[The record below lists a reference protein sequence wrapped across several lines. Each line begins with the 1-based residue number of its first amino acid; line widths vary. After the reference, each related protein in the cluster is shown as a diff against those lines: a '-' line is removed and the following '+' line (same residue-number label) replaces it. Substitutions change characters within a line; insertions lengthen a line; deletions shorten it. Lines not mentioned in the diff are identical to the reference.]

1 MISLFIMTFILMI
14 CSYLFLALLEI
25 IINHKNK

>member
-1 MISLFIMTFILMI
+1 MISLILITFVLMI

-25 IINHKNK
+25 IFNKKDN